1 MNHAPFIWSAYGLS
15 IAILLWSALSPL
27 IRRKAA
33 IRAIQPMRTNGRPTG
48 RPTGNSQESS
58 DDANT

>member
-33 IRAIQPMRTNGRPTG
+33 IRAIQLMRPTG

-58 DDANT
+58 NDANA

>member
-33 IRAIQPMRTNGRPTG
+33 IKAIQQVLPTK
-48 RPTGNSQESS
+48 NSQESF
-58 DDANT
+58 DDANA

>member
-33 IRAIQPMRTNGRPTG
+33 IKAIQLMHPTEGPTG

-58 DDANT
+58 NDANA